1 MKKKLKKII
10 WPIIY
15 LVLIINV
22 CLSFILVFRSYYFRA
37 IFVSG
42 NSMNPTLK
50 GGSRADYGIIDDHKS
65 AINKIKRFNIITTYY
80 PFAKSTDYVGGYKH
94 GEVNTIDKNNSSYK
108 IKRVYGLPGET
119 IMFEVDDMWATKVEF
134 LINSGASV
142 EETSDAISKAIIF
155 KVKTVGSDEFVEQK
169 ITFNRL
175 FKEGTNYV
183 DLNKYKNSKPVE
195 LGEDEYWV
203 MGDNYCSSFDC
214 FSADNKQ
221 PIYYDNIVGVLI
233 AIEGTCKIVDK
244 FTNHSRS
251 AADDG
256 TSEHYFECKNRK
268 RHMPVYYV

>member
-1 MKKKLKKII
+1 MKLKFKKII
-10 WPIIY
+10 WPIVY

-22 CLSFILVFRSYYFRA
+22 CLSFVLVFRSYYFRA

-65 AINKIKRFNIITTYY
+65 AIDNIKRFNIVTTYY
-80 PFAKSTDYVGGYKH
+80 PFYKSTDYVGGYKH
-94 GEVNTIDKNNSSYK
+94 GETNTIDKNNSSYK
-108 IKRVYGLPGET
+108 IKRVYGMPGET
-119 IMFEVDDMWATKVEF
+119 IRFDVDPTWSHKVEV
-134 LINSGASV
+134 LLNDSSAK
-142 EETSDAISKAIIF
+142 EEDVIDAINHAIIF
-155 KVKTVGSDEFVEQK
+155 MVKKVGSDNFEMQNIKFK
-169 ITFNRL
+169 RL
-175 FKEGTNYV
+175 FKESSSYV
-183 DLNKYKNSKPVE
+183 DINKYKDFQYE

-214 FSADNKQ
+214 FSSDNKS

-251 AADDG
+251 ADDDG
-256 TSEHYFECKNRK
+256 TSEHYFECKNRQ
-268 RHMPVYYV
+268 RHMPVYYI

>member
-10 WPIIY
+10 WPIVY

-119 IMFEVDDMWATKVEF
+119 IKFEVDDMWATKVEF

-155 KVKTVGSDEFVEQK
+155 KVKIVGSDEFVEQK

-183 DLNKYKNSKPVE
+183 DLNKYKNSQPVE

-214 FSADNKQ
+214 FSPDNKQ

-251 AADDG
+251 ADDDG